1 MLGRTYS
8 IGYEPDLEDTL
19 FTKPRSKL
27 LSPAN
32 RWAVWYPLQR
42 SKKFQTLPAD
52 HQRRILAEHG
62 SLAKRYGAGGHAAD
76 VRLACHGLD
85 KNDNDFIVGLLGPNL
100 HPLSAVVQEMRKT
113 EQTAQYLDS
122 LGPFFVGKAV
132 VAGEAVTTRP
142 RLRRAARRI
151 VRRPRRPRRRRL
163 VPRQRL
169 PRLAR
174 AARDESA
181 DREALRARRRREP
194 DQRPHARVH
203 QGAAARAR
211 RARPRAADLLG
222 QPQLAPAAR
231 GHRRADGA
239 RRRAPRARV
248 RHEHVQLLQRLPPLS
263 RGSVRSR
270 ERRARR
276 AALRQAARA
285 VQPPRRSSKR

>member
-1 MLGRTYS
+1 MSQRPAATDAADDTKPLDLAEKGRRGGQEIALDRRLFMKFTAFGGCAQAQAAASALAEDGVEGALYVDANDPQGIGVIATAEDPDYFVTTLRSLFNRRPFAELTHKPEFDMLGRTYS

-27 LSPAN
+27 LNPAN

-122 LGPFFVGKAV
+122 LGPFFVG
-132 VAGEAVTTRP
+132 
-142 RLRRAARRI
+142 RAAW
-151 VRRPRRPRRRRL
+151 
-163 VPRQRL
+163 
-169 PRLAR
+169 
-174 AARDESA
+174 
-181 DREALRARRRREP
+181 
-194 DQRPHARVH
+194 
-203 QGAAARAR
+203 
-211 RARPRAADLLG
+211 
-222 QPQLAPAAR
+222 
-231 GHRRADGA
+231 
-239 RRRAPRARV
+239 
-248 RHEHVQLLQRLPPLS
+248 
-263 RGSVRSR
+263 
-270 ERRARR
+270 
-276 AALRQAARA
+276 QAK
-285 VQPPRRSSKR
+285 P